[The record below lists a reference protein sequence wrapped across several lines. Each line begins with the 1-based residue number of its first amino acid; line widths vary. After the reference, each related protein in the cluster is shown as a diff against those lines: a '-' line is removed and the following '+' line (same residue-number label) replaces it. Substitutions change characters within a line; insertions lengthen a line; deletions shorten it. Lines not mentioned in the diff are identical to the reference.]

1 MSEYKAP
8 VADMR
13 FVMREIAGLE
23 KIGALPG
30 YQDASEDVIDAALDE
45 AAKFAG
51 GVLAPLNKIGD
62 KQGAKLENG
71 VVRTPDGFAG
81 AYKQLTEGGWT
92 ALPFD
97 PEFGGQGMPWL
108 LATAVTEM
116 WQSANMGFGLV
127 LLLNQGAVDAI
138 HAHGSAEQK
147 ATFLPNMISGAWTG
161 TMNLT
166 EPQAGSDLGVL
177 RSRAVKEGDHYK
189 ISGQKIFITYGEHD
203 FAENIVHLVLARTPD
218 APAGVKGISLFI
230 VPKFLVNK
238 DGSLGA
244 RNDLRCVSLEH
255 KLGIHASPTAV
266 MSYGDNGGATGYL
279 VGQEGRGLEYMFTM
293 MNNARLA
300 VGVQGLSIAERAYQ
314 QAVAYAKG
322 RVQGKTDHAPQEGPA
337 AIIKHADVRRMLLTM
352 KAHIEAMRA
361 MAYTTAA
368 AIDQASKHPDKAVQ
382 TESQALVDLM
392 IPVVKGWCTDLGVEL
407 SSLGVQVHGGMGFI
421 EETGAAQHFRDSRIL
436 PIYEGTNGIQARDLV
451 SRKVARNGGAAVQSM
466 LDAMRAFDAE
476 LAKSPGD
483 DMAAIRQSVKDGA
496 DAWAKATDW
505 VVKNFGSD
513 IASVLSGATLYLR
526 LTGYVVGNY
535 LLARGALAA
544 NRRLAERDG
553 DPSFLEAKIITAR
566 FFAETLLPQGTALIP
581 AMLASGRTTMA
592 MADEQF

>member
-13 FVMREIAGLE
+13 FVMHEIAGLE

-30 YQDASEDVIDAALDE
+30 YQDASEDVIDAALEE

-51 GVLAPLNKIGD
+51 GVLAPLNRIGD

-71 VVRTPDGFAG
+71 VVRTPDGFAD
-81 AYKQLTEGGWT
+81 AYRQLTEGGWT

-138 HAHGSAEQK
+138 HAHGTPEQK

-177 RSRAVKEGDHYK
+177 RSRAVKDGDHYK

-266 MSYGDNGGATGYL
+266 MSYGDNGGAIGYL

-322 RVQGKTDHAPQEGPA
+322 RVQGKTDHAPQEGAA

-368 AIDQASKHPDKAVQ
+368 AIDQASKHADPAARA
-382 TESQALVDLM
+382 ESQALVDLM

-466 LDAMRAFDAE
+466 LDAMRTFDAE

-496 DAWAKATDW
+496 DAWTKATDW
-505 VVKNFGSD
+505 VVKNFGND
-513 IASVLSGATLYLR
+513 VASVLSGATLYLR

-535 LLARGALAA
+535 LLARGAVAA
-544 NRRLAERDG
+544 NRKLAERDG

-566 FFAETLLPQGTALIP
+566 FFAETLLPQGTSLIP

>member
-8 VADMR
+8 VQDMR
-13 FVMREIAGLE
+13 FVMREIAGLAR
-23 KIGALPG
+23 IGALPG
-30 YQDASEDVIDAALDE
+30 YQDASEDVVDAALEE

-51 GVLAPLNKIGD
+51 SVLAPLNRIGD

-71 VVRTPDGFAG
+71 VVRTPDGFAD
-81 AYKQLTEGGWT
+81 AYKKLTEGGWT
-92 ALPFD
+92 ALPFE

-108 LATAVTEM
+108 LSTAVTEM

-138 HAHGSAEQK
+138 LAHGNDEQK
-147 ATFLPNMISGAWTG
+147 HTYLPNMIAGSWTG

-166 EPQAGSDLGVL
+166 EPQAGSDLAAI
-177 RSRAVKEGDHYK
+177 RSRAVKDGDHYK

-300 VGVQGLSIAERAYQ
+300 VGVQGLSIAERSYQ
-314 QAVAYAKG
+314 RPSPTPRAACRA
-322 RVQGKTDHAPQEGPA
+322 AP
-337 AIIKHADVRRMLLTM
+337 ITRRRT
-352 KAHIEAMRA
+352 APPPSSAMP
-361 MAYTTAA
+361 T
-368 AIDQASKHPDKAVQ
+368 
-382 TESQALVDLM
+382 
-392 IPVVKGWCTDLGVEL
+392 C
-407 SSLGVQVHGGMGFI
+407 
-421 EETGAAQHFRDSRIL
+421 GACC
-436 PIYEGTNGIQARDLV
+436 
-451 SRKVARNGGAAVQSM
+451 
-466 LDAMRAFDAE
+466 
-476 LAKSPGD
+476 
-483 DMAAIRQSVKDGA
+483 
-496 DAWAKATDW
+496 
-505 VVKNFGSD
+505 
-513 IASVLSGATLYLR
+513 
-526 LTGYVVGNY
+526 
-535 LLARGALAA
+535 
-544 NRRLAERDG
+544 
-553 DPSFLEAKIITAR
+553 
-566 FFAETLLPQGTALIP
+566 
-581 AMLASGRTTMA
+581 
-592 MADEQF
+592 